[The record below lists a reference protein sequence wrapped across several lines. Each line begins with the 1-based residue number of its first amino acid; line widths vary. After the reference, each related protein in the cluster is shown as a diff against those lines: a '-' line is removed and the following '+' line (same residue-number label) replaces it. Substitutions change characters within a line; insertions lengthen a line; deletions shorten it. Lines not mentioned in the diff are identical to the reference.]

1 MLTCCFLG
9 SPFQY
14 FSSGSAACPHRHT
27 HSWAPVFMLPQ
38 RRVNIA
44 RLYLCCESMRQSVSL
59 FRIEREEWTESSSR
73 SCDRWSEIVVTQPE
87 WIVRVG
93 GCGFGS
99 TPEANLSET
108 HWCHRAATYQ
118 CATLISFTYSYFS
131 SFRKQ
136 LQKQS
141 RLLRA
146 NDVSCF
152 LRVVSGTDAP
162 TCYRPVTVLI
172 NIGASGG
179 LIYYCA
185 PGRKLSWVSSYT
197 AQGVSS
203 DKGPS
208 AVLP

>member
-1 MLTCCFLG
+1 MDRKQQQVLWSVVRNC
-9 SPFQY
+9 
-14 FSSGSAACPHRHT
+14 RHT
-27 HSWAPVFMLPQ
+27 AWMDCPGGWVWIWQHT
-38 RRVNIA
+38 RG
-44 RLYLCCESMRQSVSL
+44 QSKL
-59 FRIEREEWTESSSR
+59 
-73 SCDRWSEIVVTQPE
+73 
-87 WIVRVG
+87 
-93 GCGFGS
+93 
-99 TPEANLSET
+99 T